1 MTRKGSRRDSRRVLS
16 MTVAAGLAAVAQLAV
31 ATPGWAD
38 TVVGCGVSA
47 TVDFAPNGPGAGST
61 FGWSLVA
68 PMAACTSNT
77 AGTPSGGVLTVGK
90 ALTESVP
97 ITLANGVVVQG
108 TAKYQEPTGS
118 GWATGPTNSCASSE
132 FFDPAA
138 FFSWSD
144 GTVTEANISMIA
156 VGPILEF
163 DGSATTAGTLPLIPG
178 SERPRGSAPSTFTV
192 FSNNPNIAQGEPFS
206 GVSVVTAVDAVDC
219 TTAQGLQ
226 QASAV
231 GGFQFGE
238 GPNIPKP

>member
-1 MTRKGSRRDSRRVLS
+1 VTRKGRWRDSRRVLS
-16 MTVAAGLAAVAQLAV
+16 VTAAAGLAAVAQLAV

-47 TVDFAPNGPGAGST
+47 TIDFAPNGPGASNT
-61 FGWSLVA
+61 FSWSLSA
-68 PMAACTSNT
+68 PMAACVSNT
-77 AGTPSGGVLTVGK
+77 AGAPTGGVLTVGK
-90 ALTESVP
+90 ALTVSVP
-97 ITLANGVVVQG
+97 ITKANGKVVQG
-108 TAKYQEPTGS
+108 TAQYQEPAGS

-132 FFDPAA
+132 FFVPAA

-144 GTVTEANISMIA
+144 GTVTETNMSMIT
-156 VGPILEF
+156 VGAILEF
-163 DGSATTAGTLPLIPG
+163 DGLTTTGGNLPLIPG
-178 SERPRGSAPSTFTV
+178 SESPPGSAPSTFTV
-192 FSNNPNIAQGEPFS
+192 FSNNPSIAQDETYS
-206 GVSVVTAVDAVDC
+206 GVAVMTAADAVDC